1 MLRSAAGLRQN
12 IRVRIYRVIVLVE
25 VARVVIS
32 AKAIAEPKR
41 FVLVG
46 IPAYNEEK
54 TIAKVVL
61 DALKH
66 ADKVVVCDDG
76 SSDMTAEIAER
87 LGAEVIRHEANQ
99 GYGASV
105 RTLFRRARELNAD
118 VFVTL
123 DADGQHDPKEISIVV
138 KPIVEDAVDIA
149 VGSRFVSQALS
160 SGMPLYRKVGVKLI
174 TKLTNAGSGGGT
186 VGDAQS
192 GFRAYS
198 KNSLEALELSENG
211 MGLSSEILMD
221 AGRQHLRVCEV
232 PVSISYNNGMKTS
245 THNPVK
251 HGADVVMSI
260 VRLFVERKPLL
271 MLGGPGTV
279 CLLAG
284 IGFGVW
290 LLKIYA
296 IERRIETNI
305 ALATLTFALTG
316 LFAISTAITLYAIAR
331 LAERLNGKK

>member
-1 MLRSAAGLRQN
+1 M
-12 IRVRIYRVIVLVE
+12 IVLVE

-32 AKAIAEPKR
+32 AKAVAEPKR

-87 LGAEVIRHEANQ
+87 LGAEVLRHEANQ

-149 VGSRFVSQALS
+149 VGSRFLSQGLS

-174 TKLTNAGSGGGT
+174 TKLTNAGSRGGT
-186 VGDAQS
+186 VSDAQS
-192 GFRAYS
+192 GFRAYGR
-198 KNSLEALELSENG
+198 KSLKALELSENG
-211 MGLSSEILMD
+211 MGLSSQILMD
-221 AGRQHLRVCEV
+221 AGTQHLKVCEV
-232 PVSISYNNGMKTS
+232 PVSIRYDNGVKTS
-245 THNPVK
+245 KHNPVR
-251 HGADVVMSI
+251 HGVDVVMSI
-260 VRLFVERKPLL
+260 VRLFVERRPLV
-271 MLGGPGTV
+271 MLGIPGIV
-279 CLLAG
+279 CTLAG
-284 IGFGVW
+284 VFFGAW
-290 LLKIYA
+290 MLNLYA
-296 IERRIETNI
+296 AYHRIETNI
-305 ALATLTFALTG
+305 ALASMSFLLSG
-316 LFAISTAITLYAIAR
+316 LFVTSTAITLYAITR
-331 LAERLNGKK
+331 LAERMNGRK